1 MLGIASPIL
10 AILSRVA
17 RGVKGA
23 GRGGDTPSGEIPLT
37 LALAGGCY
45 PFADCCGFLTFAPID
60 NRPPPPLVCT

>member
-1 MLGIASPIL
+1 MDTL
-10 AILSRVA
+10 A
-17 RGVKGA
+17 
-23 GRGGDTPSGEIPLT
+23 PSGEIPLA